1 VVVNSGLQVRLL
13 SSPPEV
19 VMKWFALLMLSACA
33 YTLKTE
39 PVTINPIEVH
49 VRLDFGIDHQATTDG
64 GVAQELMQKAV
75 EEYIKSKL

>member
-1 VVVNSGLQVRLL
+1 VKRIALLLFL
-13 SSPPEV
+13 SS
-19 VMKWFALLMLSACA
+19 CA

-49 VRLDFGIDHQATTDG
+49 VRLDFGIDHQATDG
-64 GVAQELMQKAV
+64 GVVQDLMQKAV